1 MDRFIDREKEL
12 AALKREY
19 DRRGSSLVVI
29 YGRRRVGKTALIS
42 EFIKDRPSIYFLATQ
57 ESETQNLRAFQA
69 CVGQYLQGD
78 LLKDVS
84 LNSWES
90 AFRFLME
97 NTGDG
102 KLILVIDEFQY
113 LGKADPAFPS
123 VFQRIWDEQ
132 LKDRDVMVILCG
144 SLISMMESQT
154 LSYSSPL
161 YGRRTAQIKLRQIP
175 FRYYR
180 DFFSDKSLKEL
191 VEFFA
196 VTGGVPR
203 YIEAFSG
210 YEDVLDGIAA
220 NILDRTS
227 FLYEEPYFLLQQ
239 EVDEIGSYFSL
250 IRSIASGNHRLSSM
264 ASALE
269 TKSTS
274 LTRYLKTLI
283 GLDILEREV
292 PVTENDP
299 EKSKKGLYKIKDNY
313 LSFWFRFVYP
323 YRSYIESGHTDLV
336 MDRIRD
342 NFIDN
347 HVSYVYE
354 DICRERIWELAVNVY
369 PDMHISKVGRYWDR
383 DTEIDIVALDPEG
396 RDIIFG
402 ECKYWKGPV
411 GLNILMELREKASHV
426 QWNLGN
432 RREHFMLF
440 SINGFTDE
448 LKAYAEKEG
457 DVSLLT

>member
-19 DRRGSSLVVI
+19 DSKGSSLVVI
-29 YGRRRVGKTALIS
+29 YGRRRVGKTALIA

-57 ESETQNLRAFQA
+57 ESETQNLRAFQS
-69 CVGQYLQGD
+69 CVSQYLQSD
-78 LLKDVS
+78 FLRDVS

-90 AFRFLME
+90 AFRFLMD
-97 NTGDG
+97 NAGDR
-102 KLILVIDEFQY
+102 KLVLVIDEFQY
-113 LGKADPAFPS
+113 LGKSDPAFPS

-161 YGRRTAQIKLRQIP
+161 YGRRTAQIKLKQIP

-180 DFFSDKSLKEL
+180 DFFTDKSQKEL
-191 VEFFA
+191 VEFYA

-250 IRSIASGNHRLSSM
+250 IRI
-264 ASALE
+264 
-269 TKSTS
+269 
-274 LTRYLKTLI
+274 
-283 GLDILEREV
+283 
-292 PVTENDP
+292 
-299 EKSKKGLYKIKDNY
+299 YK
-313 LSFWFRFVYP
+313 V
-323 YRSYIESGHTDLV
+323 
-336 MDRIRD
+336 
-342 NFIDN
+342 
-347 HVSYVYE
+347 
-354 DICRERIWELAVNVY
+354 
-369 PDMHISKVGRYWDR
+369 
-383 DTEIDIVALDPEG
+383 
-396 RDIIFG
+396 
-402 ECKYWKGPV
+402 
-411 GLNILMELREKASHV
+411 
-426 QWNLGN
+426 
-432 RREHFMLF
+432 
-440 SINGFTDE
+440 
-448 LKAYAEKEG
+448 
-457 DVSLLT
+457 